1 MSAARRPGVLAAAAL
16 AANIA
21 LAALALPCAAQDSGE
36 DHWRG
41 PGGGAQWMTPALA
54 RGLFPEADRVEPPG
68 GEPPAAAVFA
78 GNEPLGF
85 VFRTIDATASL
96 GFSSSPFYIAAGL
109 RLDGTLG
116 GIRILEHSEPIID
129 LYATETRLPVFV
141 EAYGGLDV
149 RRPHRV
155 STSGGKT
162 EGVID
167 AISGATISSV
177 LFNEAILNAARLV
190 ARARG
195 IVLSEEPTVDLIA
208 FREATFESLVADGSI
223 ARLRPGAA
231 ERAAAGAGDAPIDLY
246 FAPAAPPTIGRALLG
261 NGRYNLWLAG
271 RDPRDLAV
279 LIMARAPYLVDPHAL
294 RLSGALDRVHIVQ
307 NGRRFAL
314 SRERYRYLSRV
325 RGGAP
330 EFGQMGMYWIEA
342 AEGIDPLAPW
352 RLEAR
357 AGDGGG
363 AVFGAD
369 YRLAERYIVRPPP
382 QADALAE
389 AGGGPAWM
397 AAWRA
402 QGGNLAILGALL
414 AALAAIL
421 LFMRPL
427 TRRPRLYAALRLGFL
442 AFVLV
447 WLGWIAGAQITVM
460 NALAWMRALW
470 GEYTFAMFMSDP
482 LVAVLAVFVAVTFV
496 VWGRGIFCG
505 WLCPFGALQELL
517 GKLARLLRIPAVAL
531 GPAARRRLRPVKY
544 AVLAALAGLSLHSM
558 TAAGTAAE
566 IEPFKTA
573 ISLHFVRDWPFV
585 AWAAALLA
593 AGLFVE
599 RFFCRVL
606 CPLGAAMALGGKLR
620 LRRLAPLPRRA
631 ECGSPCRLCER
642 NCPVQAIRPGG
653 AIDMDECFYCLDCQV
668 LYRDEHSC
676 PPLASAR
683 RRRERAPAA
692 APA

>member
-1 MSAARRPGVLAAAAL
+1 MSAARRPGALAAAL
-16 AANIA
+16 A
-21 LAALALPCAAQDSGE
+21 LAALALPCAAQESGE

-41 PGGGAQWMTPALA
+41 PGGGPQWMTPALA
-54 RGLFPEADRVEPPG
+54 RGLFPGADRIEPPG

-78 GNEPLGF
+78 GSEPLGF

-109 RLDGTLG
+109 RLDGTLS

-129 LYATETRLPVFV
+129 LYATETRLPGFV
-141 EAYGGLDV
+141 SAYGGLDV

-155 STSGGKT
+155 STSGGET

-195 IVLSEEPTVDLIA
+195 IVLSEEPMVDLID
-208 FREATFESLVADGSI
+208 FRAATFASLVADGSI
-223 ARLRPGAA
+223 GRLRSGA
-231 ERAAAGAGDAPIDLY
+231 EAAPVDLY
-246 FAPAAPPTIGRALLG
+246 FAPVAPPTIGRTLLG

-279 LIMARAPYLVDPHAL
+279 LLMARTPYLVDPHAL
-294 RLSGALDRVHIVQ
+294 RPSGALERVHIVQ

-314 SRERYRYLSRV
+314 SRERYRYLNRV

-330 EFGQMGMYWIEA
+330 AFGQLGMYWIEA

-357 AGDGGG
+357 AGDGG
-363 AVFGAD
+363 AVSGAD
-369 YRLAERYIVRPPP
+369 YRLAERYIARPPP
-382 QADALAE
+382 RAADAPAD
-389 AGGGPAWM
+389 AGEPAWA

-402 QGGNLAILGALL
+402 QSGTLAILGALL
-414 AALAAIL
+414 AALAGIL

-427 TRRPRLYAALRLGFL
+427 TRRPRLYGALRLGFL

-447 WLGWIAGAQITVM
+447 WLGWITGAQITVM
-460 NALAWMRALW
+460 NALAWMRAPW
-470 GEYTFAMFMSDP
+470 GEYTFGMFMSDP
-482 LVAVLAVFVAVTFV
+482 PVAVLAAFVAVTFA
-496 VWGRGIFCG
+496 VWGRGVFCG

-517 GKLARLLRIPAVAL
+517 GKLGRLLRLPAVTL

-544 AVLAALAGLSLHSM
+544 VVLAGLVGLSLHSM
-558 TAAGTAAE
+558 TAAGAAAE

-573 ISLHFVRDWPFV
+573 ISMHFVRDWPFV

-593 AGLFVE
+593 AALFVE

-606 CPLGAAMALGGKLR
+606 CPLGAALALGGKLR
-620 LRRLAPLPRRA
+620 LRRLDLLPRRA
-631 ECGSPCRLCER
+631 QCGSPCRLCER
-642 NCPVQAIRPGG
+642 NCPVQAIEPSGK
-653 AIDMDECFYCLDCQV
+653 IDMDECFYCLDCQV

>member
-1 MSAARRPGVLAAAAL
+1 MRHSNAHSRPRRRAAAVALTLLAL
-16 AANIA
+16 AF
-21 LAALALPCAAQDSGE
+21 AAPALPCAAQEAGE

-41 PGGGAQWMTPALA
+41 PGGGPQWMTPALA
-54 RGLFPEADRVEPPG
+54 RGLFPGADRTEPPG

-109 RLDGTLG
+109 RLDGTLT

-129 LYATETRLPVFV
+129 LYATETRLPGFV
-141 EAYGGLDV
+141 SAYGGLDV

-155 STSGGKT
+155 STTGGET
-162 EGVID
+162 AGVID

-195 IVLSEEPTVDLIA
+195 IVLSEEPAVDLVE
-208 FREATFESLVADGSI
+208 FREATFASLAADGSI
-223 ARLRPGAA
+223 GRLRPGAD
-231 ERAAAGAGDAPIDLY
+231 DAPLDLY
-246 FAPAAPPTIGRALLG
+246 FAPVAPPTIGRALLG

-279 LIMARAPYLVDPHAL
+279 LLMARAPYEFDPHAL
-294 RLSGALDRVHIVQ
+294 RPSGALDRVHIVQ

-314 SRERYRYLSRV
+314 SRERYRYLNRV

-357 AGDGGG
+357 AEDGG

-369 YRLAERYIVRPPP
+369 YRLAERYIARPPP
-382 QADALAE
+382 RAEALADA
-389 AGGGPAWM
+389 GGPAWL

-402 QGGNLAILGALL
+402 QSGNLAILGALL
-414 AALAAIL
+414 AALTAIL
-421 LFMRPL
+421 LFVRPL

-447 WLGWIAGAQITVM
+447 WLGWIAGAQLTVM

-470 GEYTFAMFMSDP
+470 GEFTFGMFMSDP

-517 GKLARLLRIPAVAL
+517 GKLARLLRIPAATL
-531 GPAARRRLRPVKY
+531 GPAARRRLAPVKY
-544 AVLAALAGLSLHSM
+544 VVLAGLAGLSLHSM
-558 TAAGTAAE
+558 TAAGAAAE

-573 ISLHFVRDWPFV
+573 VSMHFARDWPFV

-593 AGLFVE
+593 AALFVE

-620 LRRLAPLPRRA
+620 LRRLDPLPRRA
-631 ECGSPCRLCER
+631 QCGSPCRLCER
-642 NCPVQAIRPGG
+642 NCPVQAIRPNGK
-653 AIDMDECFYCLDCQV
+653 IDMDECFYCLDCQV